1 MASQLVDNSNDYFK
15 NFTSFEIINNCKENN
30 IIINM
35 HYHYRVV
42 ARLIVLVGK
51 GSPKMSPTRLMTFR
65 TRNLDIWSQRRF
77 LSSKVAF
84 TS

>member
-1 MASQLVDNSNDYFK
+1 MLCMGFSGVQHHKLK
-15 NFTSFEIINNCKENN
+15 PG
-30 IIINM
+30 
-35 HYHYRVV
+35 YHYFLLYIHNYRAV
-42 ARLIVLVGK
+42 ARLIVLVAK
-51 GSPKMSPTRLMTFR
+51 ASPKTAPTCLMTFG